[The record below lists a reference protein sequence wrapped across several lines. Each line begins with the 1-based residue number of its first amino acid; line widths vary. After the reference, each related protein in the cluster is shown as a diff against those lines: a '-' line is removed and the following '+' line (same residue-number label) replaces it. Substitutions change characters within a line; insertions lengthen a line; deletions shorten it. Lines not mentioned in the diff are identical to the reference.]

1 MAYHIAFVNCYHG
14 YMTVTELLQK
24 MRFSCVPKPNLFC
37 DFFAFIALRFQIG
50 KFFVLVIVKEHF

>member
-1 MAYHIAFVNCYHG
+1 MNCYHG

-24 MRFSCVPKPNLFC
+24 MRFSCVPKLNLFC

-50 KFFVLVIVKEHF
+50 KFFVLVIVKEYF